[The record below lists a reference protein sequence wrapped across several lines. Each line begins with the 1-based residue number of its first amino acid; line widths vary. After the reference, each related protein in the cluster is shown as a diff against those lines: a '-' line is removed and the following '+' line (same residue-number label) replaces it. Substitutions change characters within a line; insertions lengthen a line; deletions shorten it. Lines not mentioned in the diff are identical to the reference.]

1 MNPLILAFETSC
13 DETAVAVVRG
23 SEALSNVLASQVEI
37 HARFGGVVPE
47 LAARAHVEAIR
58 SLTHRALQEAGVH
71 PADLDGVA
79 ATSGPGLVGALLVG
93 HSFAKA
99 TAWARQLPFV
109 GIDHMEGHLMA
120 PRLQFEDLQPPMVAL
135 LASGGHSQI
144 VHVTDWG
151 DYETLGS
158 TIDDAA
164 GEAFDKL
171 ARVMG
176 LGFPGG
182 PAIDAASAGGDP
194 GVVVFPRALPDRPFD
209 FSFSGLKT
217 AVVRFIEKAVR
228 EEELP
233 PLADV
238 AASVQEAIVDVLV
251 EKTFNAVDQTGAGLV
266 AGGGGVLAN
275 RRLRERFEEEA
286 DKRGVTLALPDPILC
301 TDNAAMIGVAGAHW
315 LAQGRITDWAENVD
329 PGRVLGRANAI

>member
-1 MNPLILAFETSC
+1 MNPTILAFETSC

-23 SEALSNVLASQVEI
+23 TEALSNVISSQVDL

-47 LAARAHVEAIR
+47 VAARAHVESIR
-58 SLTHRALQEAGVH
+58 SLTHKALTEAQIH
-71 PADLDGVA
+71 PDDLDGVA
-79 ATSGPGLVGALLVG
+79 ATAGPGLVGALLVG
-93 HSFAKA
+93 HSFGKA

-120 PRLQFEDLQPPMVAL
+120 PRIQFEEFQPPAVVL

-144 VHVTDWG
+144 VHVSGWG
-151 DYETLGS
+151 DYETMGQ

-182 PAIDAASAGGDP
+182 PAIDAASDDGD
-194 GVVVFPRALPDRPFD
+194 GDAVKFPRALPDRPYH

-217 AVVRFIEKAVR
+217 SVVTYLDKAKKSGD
-228 EEELP
+228 LP
-233 PLADV
+233 SLADV

-251 EKTFNAVDQTGAGLV
+251 DKTFAAVDATGSKVVG
-266 AGGGGVLAN
+266 GGGGVLAN
-275 RRLRERFEEEA
+275 RRLRHRFAEEA
-286 DKRGVTLALPDPILC
+286 DKRGVTLAMPDPILC

-315 LAQGRITDWAENVD
+315 LSEGRLTDWAESVD
-329 PGRVLGRANAI
+329 PSMVL

>member
-1 MNPLILAFETSC
+1 MNPVVLAFETSC

-23 SEALSNVLASQVEI
+23 REAMSNVLSSQVDL

-47 LAARAHVEAIR
+47 VAARAHVEAIR
-58 SLTHRALQEAGVH
+58 SLTHKALTEAGVH
-71 PADLDGVA
+71 PSDLDGVA
-79 ATSGPGLVGALLVG
+79 ATAGPGLVGALLVG

-109 GIDHMEGHLMA
+109 SVDHMEGHLMA
-120 PRLQFEDLQPPMVAL
+120 PRLQFDEFTPPSIVL

-144 VHVTDWG
+144 IHVSDWG
-151 DYETLGS
+151 EYETLGH
-158 TIDDAA
+158 TVDDAA

-182 PAIDAASAGGDP
+182 PAIDAASDGGDP
-194 GVVVFPRALPDRPFD
+194 AAVGFPRAMPDRPYH

-217 AVVRFIEKAVR
+217 SVVTFIDRAVEAD
-228 EEELP
+228 ELP
-233 PLADV
+233 SLADV

-251 EKTFNAVDQTGAGLV
+251 EKTFAAVDATGARVVG
-266 AGGGGVLAN
+266 GGGGVLAN
-275 RRLRERFEEEA
+275 RRLRHRFAEEA
-286 DKRGVTLALPDPILC
+286 DKRGITLAVPDPILC

-315 LAQGRITDWAENVD
+315 LSRGRLTDWAENVD
-329 PGRVLGRANAI
+329 PSMVL

>member
-1 MNPLILAFETSC
+1 MNPTILAFETSC

-23 SEALSNVLASQVEI
+23 QEALSNVLSSQVDL

-47 LAARAHVEAIR
+47 VAARAHVEAIR
-58 SLTHRALQEAGVH
+58 SLTHRALTEARVH
-71 PADLDGVA
+71 PSDLDGVA
-79 ATSGPGLVGALLVG
+79 ATAGPGLVGALLVG

-109 GIDHMEGHLMA
+109 GVDHMEGHLMA
-120 PRLQFEDLQPPMVAL
+120 PRLQFEDFSPPAVVL

-151 DYETLGS
+151 EYETLGH

-182 PAIDAASAGGDP
+182 PAMDAASDGGDP
-194 GVVVFPRALPDRPFD
+194 ATVSFPRALPDRPYH

-217 AVVRFIEKAVR
+217 SVVTFIDKMVQAD
-228 EEELP
+228 ELP

-251 EKTFNAVDQTGAGLV
+251 DKTFAAVDATGARIVG
-266 AGGGGVLAN
+266 GGGGVLAN
-275 RRLRERFEEEA
+275 RRLRHRFAEEA

-301 TDNAAMIGVAGAHW
+301 TDNAAMIGVAGSHW
-315 LAQGRITDWAENVD
+315 LIQGRITDWTENVD
-329 PGRVLGRANAI
+329 PSRLLT